1 LRAFRPAADNLFVR
15 TTRVSAWTQVFVLA
29 ILFLGGGVAGLGIA
43 RSVAPG
49 SVAAEFFGMF
59 AFPLSFGIG
68 VQAWLG
74 MALVTEAW
82 RTIRRGFGPAATT
95 GEVRIPPGS
104 FAFVPISVL
113 LVGGAGLLI
122 AIFGSSLG
130 VFATIALYL
139 TLGLFYG
146 VACWLYARNGYLPF
160 PQE

>member
-1 LRAFRPAADNLFVR
+1 MSPRPGV
-15 TTRVSAWTQVFVLA
+15 WTQVFVLA
-29 ILFLGGGVAGLGIA
+29 LLFLGGGVGGLGIA

-49 SVAAEFFGMF
+49 SFAAEFFGMF

-68 VQAWLG
+68 MQVWLG

-82 RTIRRGFGPAATT
+82 RTIRRGFRPAAKQ

-104 FAFVPISVL
+104 FAFVPTSVL
-113 LVGGAGLLI
+113 LVGSAGLPI
-122 AIFGSSLG
+122 ALFGSSLG
-130 VFATIALYL
+130 ALATIALYL

-146 VACWLYARNGYLPF
+146 TACWLYARNGYLPF

>member
-1 LRAFRPAADNLFVR
+1 MQAA
-15 TTRVSAWTQVFVLA
+15 RVSVWVQVFVMAL
-29 ILFLGGGVAGLGIA
+29 LFLGGGVAGLGVA

-49 SVAAEFFGMF
+49 SFAAEFFGTF

-68 VQAWLG
+68 MQTWLG

-82 RTIRRGFGPAATT
+82 RTIRRGFRPAARQP
-95 GEVRIPPGS
+95 GEMRIPPGS
-104 FAFVPISVL
+104 FAFVPTSVL

-130 VFATIALYL
+130 VLGTIALYL
-139 TLGLFYG
+139 TLGVSYG
-146 VACWLYARNGYLPF
+146 TACWLYARNGYLPF